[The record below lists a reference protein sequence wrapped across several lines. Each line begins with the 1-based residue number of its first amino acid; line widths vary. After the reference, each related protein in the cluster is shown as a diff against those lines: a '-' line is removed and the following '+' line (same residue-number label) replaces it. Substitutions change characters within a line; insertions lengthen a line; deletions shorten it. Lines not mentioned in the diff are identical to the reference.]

1 MEPVTVSMVVLTSVL
16 VFERLVKYYLE
27 RVKKSKCMGE
37 VEFRSTESIKR
48 ITETTI

>member
-1 MEPVTVSMVVLTSVL
+1 MEPVTVSLL
-16 VFERLVKYYLE
+16 VILVCERILKYYLD
-27 RVKKSKCMGE
+27 RVKKSKCMGNE